1 MIVKEVGWGIA
12 PDLVTG
18 LLEAGVSA
26 VDVAGA
32 GGTSWSEVERHRIAD
47 PVRARVAAAFADWG
61 LPTAEAIRLARRAA
75 PRATL
80 IASGGIRGG
89 VETAMAIA
97 LGADLVG
104 IAGTMLRAA
113 AGGAEALDAAVTEI
127 TDTLRIT
134 MFCIG
139 ASDLGQLRRDG
150 RLLSR
155 SAPEAETD
163 GGGGAW

>member
-1 MIVKEVGWGIA
+1 VIVKEVGWGIA
-12 PDLVTG
+12 PDLVTR
-18 LLEAGVSA
+18 LFEAGVTA

-75 PRATL
+75 PRGTL

-89 VETAMAIA
+89 VEAAMAIA

-104 IAGTMLRAA
+104 SAGTMLRAA
-113 AGGAEALDAAVTEI
+113 AGSADALDAAVTEI

-134 MFCIG
+134 MFCTG
-139 ASDLGQLRRDG
+139 APDLDRLRRDD
-150 RLLSR
+150 RLLPR
-155 SAPEAETD
+155 PAPEAGT
-163 GGGGAW
+163 GGSGEAR